1 MRADSPTPR
10 AHMDVTPMLD
20 VLLVIIVVFLL
31 VQMQSIW
38 KAMYTQTPEPCR
50 IGCSSGTTSLVIEVG
65 PPDHYAINGQV
76 VPFAEIGSRISA
88 ILRGRNDKTLFV
100 KGDSG
105 VTYNHVMSVID
116 AARGAGAQAIG
127 IVPKDVKRD

>member
-1 MRADSPTPR
+1 MRADTPTPR

-38 KAMYTQTPEPCR
+38 PSMYAQTPEPCR
-50 IGCSSGTTSLVIEVG
+50 QGCGGTSSLVLEVG
-65 PPDHYAINGQV
+65 PPDRYAINGETL
-76 VPFAEIGSRISA
+76 PFARLGARLAELLGA
-88 ILRGRNDKTLFV
+88 RNDKALFV

-105 VTYNHVMSVID
+105 VTYDHVMSAID
-116 AARGAGAQAIG
+116 AARGAGATVIG
-127 IVPKDVKRD
+127 IVPKEVSR